1 MPGKKRKREK
11 EFGVMEGEGG
21 VMEGR
26 CICLGKGKLQQA
38 KYILRVTCLNGECCF
53 QHRDG
58 SK

>member
-1 MPGKKRKREK
+1 MSGKREIVS

-21 VMEGR
+21 GILDGR
-26 CICLGKGKLQQA
+26 CICLGKGKLHQA

-53 QHRDG
+53 QHCDG